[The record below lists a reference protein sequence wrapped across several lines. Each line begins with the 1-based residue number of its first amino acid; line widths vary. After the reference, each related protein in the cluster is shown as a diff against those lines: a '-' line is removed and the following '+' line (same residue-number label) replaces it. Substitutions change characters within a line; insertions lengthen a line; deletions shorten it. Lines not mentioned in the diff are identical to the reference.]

1 MLPENELF
9 WPPITIRVVDCRKF
23 GRDVLVGTCTI
34 TQVQKYIWVPPEE
47 RERQQEE
54 IRKKKLLMLPI
65 AERKR
70 QERLQVWYSFS
81 IQVSYCLPVMVSS
94 TNKS

>member
-34 TQVQKYIWVPPEE
+34 TNVQKYIWVPPEE
-47 RERQQEE
+47 REKQQDE

-65 AERKR
+65 AETKR
-70 QERLQVWYSFS
+70 QERLK
-81 IQVSYCLPVMVSS
+81 VSHFP
-94 TNKS
+94 